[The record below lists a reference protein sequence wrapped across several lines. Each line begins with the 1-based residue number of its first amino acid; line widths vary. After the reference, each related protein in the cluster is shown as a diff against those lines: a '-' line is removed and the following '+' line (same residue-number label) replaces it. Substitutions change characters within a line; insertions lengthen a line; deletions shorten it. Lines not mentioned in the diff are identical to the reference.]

1 MILLASLFGT
11 PLELF
16 GTEPN
21 QDLIFRSYVNSFSNT
36 KTWVLQ
42 PPTGA
47 LHLMRQ
53 RDEPP
58 VTLVAVNAGRGY

>member
-21 QDLIFRSYVNSFSNT
+21 QDLIFRSVVAIYD
-36 KTWVLQ
+36 LC
-42 PPTGA
+42 
-47 LHLMRQ
+47 
-53 RDEPP
+53 EPYR
-58 VTLVAVNAGRGY
+58 TNQQQ